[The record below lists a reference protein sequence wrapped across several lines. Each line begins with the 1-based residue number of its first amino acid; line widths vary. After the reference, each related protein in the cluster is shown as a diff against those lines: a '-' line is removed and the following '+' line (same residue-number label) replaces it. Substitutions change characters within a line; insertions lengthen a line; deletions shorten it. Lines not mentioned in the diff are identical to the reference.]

1 MKAVVLAGGQGTR
14 LAPYSVVFP
23 KPLMPIGDMPILELL
38 LRQLRNGGVSGVTV
52 AVGHLSSL
60 IMAYFGKGEKIG
72 LPIEYSHEET
82 PMGTAGPLSLVTGLD
97 RAFFV
102 MNGDLLTDIN
112 FGEMIQA
119 HHESGATATIGLYDR
134 ELTIDLGVI
143 ETDDA
148 GHVLRY
154 IEKPSY
160 RYDVSMGIYIFEPR
174 AINHVPKDK
183 RFDLPDLVRA
193 LIAANETV
201 VGYKH
206 RGYWLDIGRP
216 DDYRRAQEDFPAMR
230 ERILARGEGI
240 ASSGARD

>member
-1 MKAVVLAGGQGTR
+1 VKAVILAGGQGTR

-38 LRQLRNGGVSGVTV
+38 LLQLRNGGVSGVTM

-82 PMGTAGPLSLVTGLD
+82 PLGTAGPLGLVSGLD
-97 RAFFV
+97 QAFFV

-112 FGEMIQA
+112 IGDMIRT
-119 HHESGATATIGLYDR
+119 HRDRRATATIGLYDR
-134 ELTIDLGVI
+134 EVTLDLGVI
-143 ETDDA
+143 ETD
-148 GHVLRY
+148 GEGQVLKY

-174 AINHVPKDK
+174 AINHVPRNQ

-193 LIAANETV
+193 LIAAEEPV
-201 VGYKH
+201 IGYKH

-216 DDYRRAQEDFPAMR
+216 DDYRRAQEDFPALR
-230 ERILARGEGI
+230 DRILNNQSAGI
-240 ASSGARD
+240 GS